1 MTNHFSN
8 TSKVV
13 FIVDP
18 ASGIWDLYIADVQRI
33 HEGEYFCV
41 AENIF
46 AVPTSRTSKVASLK
60 VGGKELT
67 FILKWVCVCVYV
79 CV

>member
-1 MTNHFSN
+1 M
-8 TSKVV
+8 
-13 FIVDP
+13 DP

-60 VGGKELT
+60 VGGKEQT
-67 FILKWVCVCVYV
+67 FTSTSKCVCKINDMR
-79 CV
+79 